1 MPPKKSIPKSDSNM
15 ELMVNE
21 TVNVVKTRKPRTKKA
36 SEPEKIEDE
45 LNKSKKNESE
55 EKVEEIKKPRA
66 KKTDDELKKNKN
78 KKITKI
84 EEPLPK
90 TDNNIEY
97 NALKIEWAL
106 LCEKIKEANKEKE
119 LLETQKNQLLNKL
132 WKLGETSY
140 PKSDIYETSDKIKPI
155 QPKILSIQTKILD
168 HDSSDNSKSDESSND
183 SDSEC
188 DKIKKPKIIT
198 KKIVKSD
205 SDTSDSESD

>member
-15 ELMVNE
+15 ELMINE
-21 TVNVVKTRKPRTKKA
+21 TVNVVKTRKPRTKKT
-36 SEPEKIEDE
+36 SEPEKIDE
-45 LNKSKKNESE
+45 LNKSKKINESE
-55 EKVEEIKKPRA
+55 EKIEEIKKTRA
-66 KKTDDELKKNKN
+66 KKTDDEPKKIKN
-78 KKITKI
+78 KKITQI
-84 EEPLPK
+84 EEPLSK

-97 NALKIEWAL
+97 NALKIEWAI

-155 QPKILSIQTKILD
+155 QSKILSIQTKILD
-168 HDSSDNSKSDESSND
+168 HDSSDNSKSDESSID

-205 SDTSDSESD
+205 SDTSDSESN

>member
-21 TVNVVKTRKPRTKKA
+21 TVNVVKTRKPRTKKT
-36 SEPEKIEDE
+36 SEPEKIDE
-45 LNKSKKNESE
+45 LNKSKKINDSE
-55 EKVEEIKKPRA
+55 DKIEEIKKPRA
-66 KKTDDELKKNKN
+66 KKTDDEPKKNKN

-84 EEPLPK
+84 EESTILPK

-97 NALKIEWAL
+97 NTLKLEWAI

-140 PKSDIYETSDKIKPI
+140 PKSNIYETSDKIKPI

-168 HDSSDNSKSDESSND
+168 NDSSNDSNSDESSND

-188 DKIKKPKIIT
+188 DIKNLKIT

>member
-1 MPPKKSIPKSDSNM
+1 MPPKKSISKSDSNM
-15 ELMVNE
+15 EVMVNE
-21 TVNVVKTRKPRTKKA
+21 TVNVVKTRKPRTKKTI
-36 SEPEKIEDE
+36 EPEKIEDE
-45 LNKSKKNESE
+45 LNKSIKLNESE
-55 EKVEEIKKPRA
+55 EIIKKPRN
-66 KKTDDELKKNKN
+66 KKIDDETKKNKN
-78 KKITKI
+78 KKIIKI
-84 EEPLPK
+84 EESTVLPK

-106 LCEKIKEANKEKE
+106 LCEKIKEANKERD

-155 QPKILSIQTKILD
+155 QSKILSIQTKILD
-168 HDSSDNSKSDESSND
+168 NDSSDNSKSDESSND
-183 SDSEC
+183 SDSDC
-188 DKIKKPKIIT
+188 DKIKKPKVI